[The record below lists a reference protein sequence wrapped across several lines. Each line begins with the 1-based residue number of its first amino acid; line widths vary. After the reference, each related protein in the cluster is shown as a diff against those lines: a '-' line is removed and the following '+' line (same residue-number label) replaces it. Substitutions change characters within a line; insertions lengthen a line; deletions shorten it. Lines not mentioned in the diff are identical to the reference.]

1 MDGKA
6 GRREAD
12 SLYRKWEEGKASS
25 GMRHMRKAR
34 SIGFHN
40 IES

>member
-12 SLYRKWEEGKASS
+12 PVYRKQEEGKASS
-25 GMRHMRKAR
+25 GTRHTRKSR
-34 SIGFHN
+34 SIGFHDV
-40 IES
+40 ES